1 MTVKGTQARA
11 GAKVPTHGS
20 LPHLPPKA
28 IIANPKRQQIWLPS
42 FFCAKTGI
50 ISLPIVS
57 DENDSEFCC
66 RLFFVYPSKILRNC
80 LCLWFWSKILSHQ
93 NRLWFTNFCPSSV
106 AITPKSAKNT
116 PQKLYSIAID
126 TAILQSIYRTN
137 HEKTP
142 RYCVFVSIANWF
154 LKQKTL

>member
-1 MTVKGTQARA
+1 MTVKGNKFGQGLLPNTWQFTPSATQSYHSEPQTA
-11 GAKVPTHGS
+11 
-20 LPHLPPKA
+20 
-28 IIANPKRQQIWLPS
+28 ANLAAV

-50 ISLPIVS
+50 ISFPIVS

-66 RLFFVYPSKILRNC
+66 RLFFVYPSKILWNC

-93 NRLWFTNFCPSSV
+93 NRLWFANFCPSSV

-116 PQKLYSIAID
+116 PQKSYSIAID

>member
-42 FFCAKTGI
+42 FFVLKRG
-50 ISLPIVS
+50 LYH
-57 DENDSEFCC
+57 C
-66 RLFFVYPSKILRNC
+66 RLFPTKTTANFAVVFFFVYPSKILRNC

-93 NRLWFTNFCPSSV
+93 NRLWFANFCPSSV
-106 AITPKSAKNT
+106 AITLKSAKNT
-116 PQKLYSIAID
+116 PQKSYSIAID

-137 HEKTP
+137 HKKTP

-154 LKQKTL
+154 FKQKTL